1 MLSFFKKLFSKA
13 IIMSIKPFS
22 KLKYWVDKLPELK
35 ENLEPLTQL
44 MIRTAGETY
53 NFIDTRKER
62 KSIEIVNSKYINLL
76 HSIDRQPALD
86 KLKNRVQFLK
96 DNKTILKH
104 QSKINGFIDLTS
116 DFFLNSPFQSIN
128 AELIAEINKTSYLT
142 LSGVGRIAAIKIVFP
157 EGINVKIEVGK
168 HIDNCLKKRLVAV
181 NSMFIYSNRFDNLKR
196 YSINEKEIILNKR
209 IMTKKCHSR
218 KLFIKKQSR
227 RLFNK
232 IIPLKGGGAR
242 PSYTP

>member
-1 MLSFFKKLFSKA
+1 
-13 IIMSIKPFS
+13 MSLKPFS
-22 KLKYWVDKLPELK
+22 KLSYWVDKLPELK

-53 NFIDTRKER
+53 NFINSRKER
-62 KSIEIVNSKYINLL
+62 KVFETVNSKYINLL
-76 HSIDRQPALD
+76 HSIDRQTALN

-96 DNKTILKH
+96 EHKTELERLEK
-104 QSKINGFIDLTS
+104 KVGFIDLTS
-116 DFFLNSPFQSIN
+116 DFFINSPFQSIN
-128 AELIAEINKTSYLT
+128 AELIAEINKMNYLT

-157 EGINVKIEVGK
+157 EGLKIKIEVGK

-181 NSMFIYSNRFDNLKR
+181 NSMYIYSNRFANLKR

-209 IMTKKCHSR
+209 TITKKCHSR

-232 IIPLKGGGAR
+232 IIPLK
-242 PSYTP
+242 